1 MVFYVNIL
9 TPQQRALLNAMGGKV
24 SKRGFYLAGGTAAAL
39 YLGHRKSDDIDLFIE
54 DDIDPLSISTWL
66 SQFIKG
72 INHTEFAPN
81 TLHALAEGVRLSFF
95 SYKYPLLEETTR
107 WIENGISIASITDIA
122 CMKLVAIAQ
131 RGARKDFIDLYA
143 ILESGNRL
151 SSIMESFQ
159 IKYASASISPILIGL
174 TYFDSADSEPDPVGW
189 NTPWRMVKKTII
201 QSVRQVRDIL

>member
-1 MVFYVNIL
+1 MDFHANVL
-9 TPQQRALLNAMGGKV
+9 TPPQRALLKDLGERV
-24 SKRGFYLAGGTAAAL
+24 SQRGFYLAGGTATAL
-39 YLGHRKSDDIDLFIE
+39 HLGHRKSDDIDLFIE

-81 TLHALAEGVRLSFF
+81 TLHALAEGVRLSFL

-107 WIENGISIASITDIA
+107 WIENGILIASIIDIA

-143 ILESGNRL
+143 ILETGNRL
-151 SSIMESFQ
+151 SSILESFQ
-159 IKYASASISPILIGL
+159 IKYASASMGSILIGL
-174 TYFDSADSEPDPVGW
+174 TYFDTADSEPDPAGW
-189 NTPWRMVKKTII
+189 STSWEMVKKTII
-201 QSVRQVRDIL
+201 RTVKQVRDAI